1 MQSILKWISRIADAI
16 AATMLAAIFVIF
28 LLQIGSRYMP
38 KLISSLGLAETLP
51 SFAAVQP
58 LGWTLELIGILWVWV
73 IFFSCAF
80 VVREWDH
87 VKFDI
92 LYLSVPR
99 KVRAVFALVSCV
111 AIVAGM
117 LYAFLPTWDYIDWMQ
132 RRGTATVRNPF
143 TGDKISLRTIFS
155 VYVVFMIVVALRYA
169 WLAVDIIRNGP
180 PKTELEF
187 VVEAEAAAGQAGDGQ
202 AKS

>member
-1 MQSILKWISRIADAI
+1 MKLFFKWASRIADAI
-16 AATMLAAIFVIF
+16 AAAMLAAIFLIF
-28 LLQIGSRYMP
+28 LLQIGSRYLP
-38 KLISSLGLAETLP
+38 KLIASLGLTETLP
-51 SFAAVQP
+51 TLAAVEP

-99 KVRAVFALVSCV
+99 KVRAAFAVISAL

-117 LYAFLPTWDYIDWMQ
+117 LYAFLPTWDYIDWMKM
-132 RRGTATVRNPF
+132 RKTTTVRNPF
-143 TGDKISLRTIFS
+143 TGNKIPLRTIFS
-155 VYVVFMIVVALRYA
+155 VYGAFMLVVAARYA
-169 WLAVDIIRNGP
+169 WLAIDIFRNGP
-180 PKTELEF
+180 PKTELE
-187 VVEAEAAAGQAGDGQ
+187 VVLEAEAAAEAEG
-202 AKS
+202 KS